1 MTEFPSRRGTE
12 SAPVRSRTWG
22 AGWALIC
29 ALLLSTGCTRTY
41 YHDYADRDVYGILR
55 ERLFDWRWR
64 LPDRQ
69 VEADPRSRMGDPA
82 DPNHEP
88 IPYDEPAARKFQ
100 VSSRFPLEYHGWE
113 KRGMAPVEYLDW
125 QRNIPTESDGK
136 VLLSRDSIMRLAI
149 TNSRDYQSAYED
161 LYLAALNLTLARFQ
175 FMVQGFSNTSW
186 FYQVLGYG
194 RTEKDQLQLSTVN
207 GFDLELMTGAQ
218 LMVSLANNLVF
229 QYTNKG
235 GFQFATPNLLINFTQ
250 PLLRGA
256 WARIVTQQ
264 LSLQERA
271 VLYALRSFA
280 HYRRTF
286 YIGLV
291 ASNGYLGLLNQLQG
305 IRNLEQNLKSYKR
318 NLEQYEAELQ
328 GGFKSVLERD
338 QIAFQYQTAQVNLL
352 ESEAQLQ
359 TQLDAFKIQV
369 GLPTELD
376 VRLDDTVLQQ
386 FQLNDARLDGL
397 RTRNDALHLTLLQ
410 KEDMSRPELGAAAK
424 QLQAAY
430 REVEQVHAEAG
441 KELSNWQRRL
451 ETERKQGFSGPDAAE
466 QRAYYERKA
475 RLARQIET
483 VLGETEQSLKDNR
496 DKLAT
501 FLTQVDT
508 LPLADAVKSIR
519 DLVNKEFRARLSE
532 VFVAQTQIRVFLI
545 DLKPVDLTVDQAIQ
559 IALAN
564 RLDLKNTLAAV
575 TDAWRNVEVDAN
587 ALRGYLNFTYAGNL
601 ATAPTH
607 DNLFRFDSSASLQQ
621 FGLEFQAPINRR
633 VERNQYRADQIQY
646 QRARRAYMLLRDQ
659 IVQAIRLDM
668 RELTLNRKQ
677 FDIGREQLIS
687 SSRQVEEAEYALQRP
702 SEGGSPVTLNLL
714 TALNS
719 LLTARNGLIA
729 DWVSYE
735 TYRLTLY
742 SDFDLMD
749 IDANGVWTNEND
761 PQTIAIALRL
771 ATESPAPSLAI
782 PARIPDLT
790 GHEPRG
796 KAFFSD
802 VRPSDRI
809 IPDEAAGSEGPLGA
823 PDLGSQPG
831 VPPGPERDVP
841 AAPPATPSPFTPPAR
856 R

>member
-12 SAPVRSRTWG
+12 SARVRSRSLG
-22 AGWALIC
+22 AGLALSFG
-29 ALLLSTGCTRTY
+29 LLLATGCTRTY
-41 YHDYADRDVYGILR
+41 YHDYADRDVYGILK

-64 LPDRQ
+64 LPTRQ
-69 VEADPRSRMGDPA
+69 VEADPRSRMADPA
-82 DPNHEP
+82 DPNYEP
-88 IPYDEPAARKFQ
+88 IPHDEPAARDFQ
-100 VSSRFPLEYHGWE
+100 ISNRFPIEYHGWK

-125 QRNIPTESDGK
+125 QRNIATESDGK
-136 VLLSRDSIMRLAI
+136 VLLSRDSIMRLAV
-149 TNSRDYQSAYED
+149 TNSRDYQSSYED
-161 LYLAALNLTLARFQ
+161 LYLSALNLTLARFQ
-175 FMVQGFSNTSW
+175 FMVQGFSNSSW
-186 FYQVLGYG
+186 FYQALGYG
-194 RTEKDQLQLSTVN
+194 RTRSDQVQLSTVN

-235 GFQFATPNLLINFTQ
+235 GFQFASPNLLINFTQ

-280 HYRRTF
+280 HFRRNF
-286 YIGLV
+286 YVGLV
-291 ASNGYLGLLNQLQG
+291 AGNGYLGLLNQLQS
-305 IRNLEQNLKSYKR
+305 IRNLEQNLKSYQR
-318 NLEQYEAELQ
+318 NLQQYEAELQ

-338 QIAFQYQTAQVNLL
+338 QIAFQYQGAQVNLL
-352 ESEAQLQ
+352 QSEAQLQ
-359 TQLDAFKIQV
+359 TQLDLFKIQL
-369 GLPTELD
+369 GLPPELE

-386 FQLNDARLDGL
+386 FQLNNPRLDEL
-397 RTRNDALHLTLLQ
+397 RTRNDALYLSLLQ
-410 KEDMSRPELGAAAK
+410 KEEMSRSELGAAAK

-430 REVEQVHAEAG
+430 GDLERTHTEAT

-451 ETERKQGFSGPDAAE
+451 ETERKRGIAGPDAAE
-466 QRAYYERKA
+466 QKAYYERKA
-475 RLARQIET
+475 RLARQIEA

-496 DKLAT
+496 GMLAT
-501 FLTQVDT
+501 FLTQVDA
-508 LPLADAVKSIR
+508 LPQAEAVKSIR

-545 DLKPVDLTVDQAIQ
+545 ELKPVDLTVDQAIQ

-564 RLDLKNTLAAV
+564 RLDLKNALAVV

-587 ALRGYLNFTYAGNL
+587 ALRGILNFSYSGNL
-601 ATAPTH
+601 ATAPNH
-607 DNLFRFDSSASLQQ
+607 DTLFRFDSSASVQR

-646 QRARRAYMLLRDQ
+646 QRARRAYMLLRDT
-659 IVQAIRLDM
+659 IVQQVRLDM
-668 RELTLNRKQ
+668 RNLMLNRKQ

-719 LLTARNGLIA
+719 LLTARNGLIT
-729 DWVSYE
+729 DWVGYE
-735 TYRLTLY
+735 TNRLTLY
-742 SDFDLMD
+742 SNFDLMD

-761 PQTIAIALRL
+761 PETIALALRL
-771 ATESPAPSLAI
+771 AADSPALSLAI
-782 PARIPDLT
+782 PARLPDLT
-790 GHEPRG
+790 GNEPRG

-809 IPDEAAGSEGPLGA
+809 IPDEAAGIEGPLGA
-823 PDLGSQPG
+823 PDLRSQPG
-831 VPPGPERDVP
+831 VPPGPERAVP
-841 AAPPATPSPFTPPAR
+841 AVPPATPSPFAPPAR